1 MKMPKFDLSDK
12 LLITAFTAWLVYLA
26 YLSVDGEKSVFLAGA
41 VIYIIALAFCL
52 VLRLRQ
58 GRQRL
63 NMLRQLSKQLSPE
76 EARSLEEFPM
86 PCMVVDK
93 ELNLQWYNGGAAKIL
108 CGNGVVPTPLNE
120 CSSGIS
126 LDFKGDSALFNATVS
141 KVGYSVYARKLVSND
156 EELFVL
162 YLHNDDILK
171 KINALYRLS
180 RPSVMIIEIDNF
192 DELLKEMRDLERT
205 HVVAAV
211 EDVILTWIKSSSGV
225 LSRYSRDKY
234 MVVLEERDLKKYIDN
249 KFDVLEQIHSIENKA
264 GVMPTISIGIGKG
277 CKTLS
282 AAEMAADE
290 ALDMALGRGGDQV
303 VIKED
308 NNYHFFGGT
317 LKGMERSSR
326 VRSRIVASNVANL
339 IKNSAN
345 VIIMGHKMSD
355 LDCVG
360 AAVGLQF
367 AVTALGRE
375 ARIVVNRDATM
386 SADLINAVTQSGLEI
401 FVSPEQACRIISED
415 TLLIVVDT
423 HRKEMMEAPELCDM
437 VKKIIVIDHHRKTV
451 DHIQN
456 TALMYHEPNSSS
468 TCEMVVELIQY
479 LDCGN
484 PSKLQSEALL
494 SGIMLDTKNFSNQ
507 TGVRTFEAAAY
518 LKRRG
523 ADTVN
528 VKRLFLSSF
537 DEYRKKAQLLSNTVT
552 YKGTAIAV
560 WADKYD
566 DSLRLVAAQAADELL
581 SVKGVLASFTVFA
594 SPDAVIISGRSTGKL
609 NVQLVA
615 EQLGGGGHHTMA
627 GAQMKETTLE
637 EGINA
642 LKNAIDKV
650 INENTLKALNDVSV

>member
-1 MKMPKFDLSDK
+1 MKMPKLDLADK
-12 LLITAFTAWLVYLA
+12 LLITAFTAWLIFLA
-26 YLSVDGEKSVFLAGA
+26 YLSFNGQKSIFLTGIA
-41 VIYIIALAFCL
+41 IFIIVLSFCL
-52 VLRLRQ
+52 FLRLRH
-58 GRQRL
+58 GKQRL
-63 NMLRQLSKQLSPE
+63 NMLRQLAKQLSPE
-76 EARSLEEFPM
+76 ETQSLEEFPM
-86 PCMVVDK
+86 PCMVLDRD
-93 ELNLQWYNGGAAKIL
+93 LNLHWYNAPAAEIL
-108 CGNGVVPTPLNE
+108 CGKGVVPTPINE
-120 CSSGIS
+120 CSKGIS
-126 LDFKGDSALFNATVS
+126 LDFEGDNALFNATFF
-141 KVGYSVYARKLVSND
+141 KVGYSVYARRLYTGD
-156 EELFVL
+156 EQLYVL

-171 KINALYRLS
+171 KINVEYRLS

-192 DELLKEMRDLERT
+192 DELLKEMRDLEKS
-205 HVVAAV
+205 HIVAAV
-211 EDVILTWIKSSSGV
+211 EDVILKWIKSSSGV

-234 MVVLEERDLKKYIDN
+234 MVVLEERDLKKYIDS
-249 KFDVLEQIHSIENKA
+249 KFSVLDEIHSIENKA
-264 GVMPTISIGIGKG
+264 GIMPTVSIGIGQG

-303 VIKED
+303 VIKVD
-308 NNYHFFGGT
+308 NNYLFFGGT

-345 VIIMGHKMSD
+345 VLIMGHKMSD
-355 LDCVG
+355 LDCIG

-375 ARIVVNRDATM
+375 AKIVVDKDATM
-386 SADLINAVTQSGLEI
+386 SGDLINAVIASGSEY
-401 FVSPEQACRIISED
+401 FVSPDLAKRIIGEN

-423 HRKEMMEAPELCDM
+423 HRKEMMECPELCD
-437 VKKIIVIDHHRKTV
+437 VVNNIVVIDHHRKTV

-456 TALMYHEPNSSS
+456 TALMYHEPNASS

-528 VKRLFLSSF
+528 VKCLFLSSF
-537 DEYRKKAQLLSNTVT
+537 EEYRKKAQLLSNTVT

-566 DSLRLVAAQAADELL
+566 ESLRLVAAQAADELL
-581 SVKGVLASFTVFA
+581 GVKGVTASFTVFE
-594 SPDAVIISGRSTGKL
+594 SPEAVIISARSSGRL

-627 GAQMKETTLE
+627 GAQIKGVTLE
-637 EGINA
+637 EGIDL

-650 INENTLKALNDVSV
+650 INENTLKTSNE